1 MFKQRFL
8 TVLVVGTQSYSQAR
22 MPESDHVDNNEEKS
36 NQYADIESSGL
47 KSSDLTEHKS
57 KVNME
62 GIRDEVDQET
72 TFWTK
77 L

>member
-1 MFKQRFL
+1 
-8 TVLVVGTQSYSQAR
+8 